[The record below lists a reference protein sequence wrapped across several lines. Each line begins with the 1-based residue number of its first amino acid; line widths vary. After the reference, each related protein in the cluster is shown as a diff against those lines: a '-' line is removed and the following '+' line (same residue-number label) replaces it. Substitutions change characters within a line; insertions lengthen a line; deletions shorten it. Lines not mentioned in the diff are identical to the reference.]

1 MEEFLSSQ
9 SLSKYNKYILNKII
23 DRFEAGRDFNIYE
36 LISESVS
43 YKCILPSQ
51 NELIMDTY
59 YCIKE
64 YLVIN
69 GFIIENKEMISYTA
83 TGKGLQLK
91 QAGSFEKYEQNEI
104 NRNKKSILQ
113 AIFSLSTYKS
123 KSTAQAKG
131 MAEYL

>member
-1 MEEFLSSQ
+1 
-9 SLSKYNKYILNKII
+9 
-23 DRFEAGRDFNIYE
+23 
-36 LISESVS
+36 
-43 YKCILPSQ
+43 
-51 NELIMDTY
+51 
-59 YCIKE
+59 
-64 YLVIN
+64 
-69 GFIIENKEMISYTA
+69 MISYTA